1 MSSSNNKF
9 RTSLNESC
17 VFNQEQKTQTAVA
30 DGYYDAVYLYGQ
42 AVHKSENPE
51 NNTELLEN
59 MKSKVFQY
67 NTEIDGHD
75 ETQRIVMD
83 ENGDQKVEFS
93 MYCLTGGGMSA
104 MWRKVSKIKVNK
116 NQIGIVKSVN

>member
-1 MSSSNNKF
+1 MSSSHNKF

-42 AVHKSENPE
+42 AVHKSEHPE
-51 NNTELLEN
+51 NNTEILEN

-67 NTEIDGHD
+67 NTIIDGHD

-104 MWRKVSKIKVNK
+104 MWRKV
-116 NQIGIVKSVN
+116 